1 MRINN
6 RIIAIIIGVLATA
19 AFVYF
24 FSDIVVY
31 VAIAWVLSLIL
42 GPLVHF
48 FRRKLRFRK
57 FQAGT
62 ALCAVLAMVVFLAGL
77 LLILTLFIPLIVEQ
91 ANNLAGVNYQNLA
104 SALQEPMSQLNL
116 WLENRG
122 LIEHQPSVEVQLQ
135 NAFKLQDWFQPA
147 QVGNFF
153 SIILTAAGNVLV
165 GFFSVLFITFFFLQD
180 ETMLADFLVSI
191 LPNEYEKQVRQAFR
205 GIDRMLHRYF
215 SGILLQVS
223 ILTAFMAIL
232 LSIFGIQNAL
242 LIAFF
247 AALINL
253 IPYVGPFLGAVFGVF
268 ISISSNLDL
277 EFYSQMLPML
287 GKVVGSFIAMQFLD
301 NYILQPWIFSKS
313 VKAHPLEIFIVI
325 LMGAQLNG
333 VLGMVLAIPVYTVLR
348 VVARTFW
355 SKMRIVQ
362 SLTEGLEEEDEE
374 TGKADSESYLD

>member
-6 RIIAIIIGVLATA
+6 RIIAIILGVLVTA

-24 FSDIVVY
+24 FSDIVAY

-48 FRRKLRFRK
+48 FRKKLRFRK

-77 LLILTLFIPLIVEQ
+77 LLILTLFIPLIVQQ

-104 SALQEPMSQLNL
+104 TALQEPMSQLNL

-122 LIEHQPSVEVQLQ
+122 LIEHQPSVEEQLQ
-135 NAFKLQDWFQPA
+135 NALKLQDWFQPA

-153 SIILTAAGNVLV
+153 SAILTAAGNVLV

-191 LPNEYEKQVRQAFR
+191 LPNDYERQVRQAFK

-215 SGILLQVS
+215 SGLLLQVS
-223 ILTAFMAIL
+223 ILTAFMSIL
-232 LSIFGIQNAL
+232 LSILGIQNAL

-253 IPYVGPFLGAVFGVF
+253 IPYVGPFLGAVFGMF

-287 GKVVGSFIAMQFLD
+287 GKVVGAFVAMQFLD

-348 VVARTFW
+348 VIARTFW

-362 SLTEGLEEEDEE
+362 SLTEGLGEEEEE
-374 TGKADSESYLD
+374 GSGKVDTE

>member
-6 RIIAIIIGVLATA
+6 RIIAIIIGVLATV